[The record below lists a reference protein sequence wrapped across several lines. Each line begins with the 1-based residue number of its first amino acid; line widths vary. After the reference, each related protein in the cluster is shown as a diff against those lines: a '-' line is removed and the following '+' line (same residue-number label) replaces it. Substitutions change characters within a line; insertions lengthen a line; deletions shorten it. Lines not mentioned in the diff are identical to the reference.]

1 MSATGLAVLFTLVAG
16 IAGSLQAAI
25 NTRLGT
31 RIGTLE
37 AATFQTLIALITFV
51 IAMAIARGGLTGAL
65 SGFKQPVW
73 MWLGGLMGF
82 LIVSAIT
89 YAPGKLGT
97 LGFSAIYITL
107 QLATAALIDAFGL
120 FGFERVGMSW
130 HRGLGLLLL
139 AAGSA
144 LVLKR

>member
-1 MSATGLAVLFTLVAG
+1 MSATALAVLFTLAAGVAG
-16 IAGSLQAAI
+16 TLQAAI
-25 NTRLGT
+25 NTRLGA

-37 AATFQTLIALITFV
+37 AATFQTLIALLSFT
-51 IAMAIARGGLTGAL
+51 IAIAVARGGFTGVG

-82 LIVSAIT
+82 VIVSAIT

-107 QLATAALIDAFGL
+107 QLTTAALIDAFGL
-120 FGFERVGMSW
+120 FGFERVGVSW
-130 HRGLGLLLL
+130 HRALGLVLL
-139 AAGSA
+139 AGGAA